1 MEALVAARK
10 KCTSIIANNRKEW
23 DRPCIRRGVCFL
35 FQPKIR
41 TVTSS
46 GFGISAIIKGLRRIV
61 RSTGF
66 DLIRYRQDDRV
77 DISPDYDEM
86 IVETIRYV
94 RPFTQT
100 SPQRI
105 ASLCDA
111 IRYITAAQIPGDIVE
126 CGVWRGGSMMAVG
139 RTLIETGDTA
149 RDLFLYDTFEGMPQ
163 PSERDIT
170 YSGTSASTLMHQGRK
185 DDPFSI
191 WCYAPLETVKGLLY
205 GVGYPREKI
214 HFVQGK
220 VEDTIPQVVP
230 ERIAL
235 LRLDT
240 DWYESTHHELI
251 HLFPRLSRGGVLI
264 VDDYGHW
271 QGARQAVDDYLAE
284 FGAKLLLNRIDYTGR
299 IAIKVFD

>member
-1 MEALVAARK
+1 M
-10 KCTSIIANNRKEW
+10 T
-23 DRPCIRRGVCFL
+23 
-35 FQPKIR
+35 
-41 TVTSS
+41 TS

-66 DLIRYRQDDRV
+66 DLVRYRRDDQV
-77 DISPDYDEM
+77 GISPDYDEL
-86 IVETIRYV
+86 IVETIRLV

-111 IRYITAAQIPGDIVE
+111 IRYIVKAQIPGDIVE
-126 CGVWRGGSMMAVG
+126 CGVWRGGSMVAIA
-139 RTLIETGDTA
+139 RTLLETGDTA
-149 RDLFLYDTFEGMPQ
+149 RNLFLYDTFEGMPQ
-163 PSERDIT
+163 PGEKDVT
-170 YSGTSASTLMHQGRK
+170 YSGTSASTLMHQSRK
-185 DDPFSI
+185 DDSLSI
-191 WCYAPLETVKGLLY
+191 WCYAPLEQVKSLVC

-220 VEDTIPQVVP
+220 VEDTISHIVP

-240 DWYESTHHELI
+240 DWYESTRHELI
-251 HLFPRLSRGGVLI
+251 HLFPRLSKGGVLI

-271 QGARQAVDDYLAE
+271 QGSRQAVDDYLAE
-284 FGAKLLLNRIDYTGR
+284 SGAKLLLNRIDYTGR
-299 IAIKVFD
+299 IALKVFD